1 MAAWPSSKY
10 LLELV
15 VVAEEKKGKKIKLGL
30 DTELTTDIKTRQTRK
45 KD

>member
-1 MAAWPSSKY
+1 MAVWQTSKY

-15 VVAEEKKGKKIKLGL
+15 VVAVEKKGKKIKLGL
-30 DTELTTDIKTRQTRK
+30 DTELTTDINTRQTRK